1 MKGIFY
7 PIALYEATTVGKD
20 FRKPLLL
27 FSSFQVWFSGADFTN
42 NNAFTLCYW
51 DRCTHEEVWYKDLS
65 GHCMICVSKHKRFH
79 TNHLQRIKEHFKYKN
94 IRTRKNS
101 LFFIFL
107 DSYPIFFFKQQ
118 RLCAIF
124 ELPCLNKSKN
134 DNSMNVFC
142 GREDKTG
149 ERRYISSLQGQ
160 IIEAGLTEYWHSPN
174 KLKSSTFPLELQ
186 TVFRTLSWAKE
197 SFNYSSGRV
206 MMADKG
212 MEGKKFQ
219 VTF

>member
-1 MKGIFY
+1 MSISWQVIFWPKQRNTFCY
-7 PIALYEATTVGKD
+7 VSYVVSFCKWRGYFMWPIVLYEATTVGKD

-65 GHCMICVSKHKRFH
+65 GDCMICVSKHKRFH

-107 DSYPIFFFKQQ
+107 DPYPIFF
-118 RLCAIF
+118 
-124 ELPCLNKSKN
+124 
-134 DNSMNVFC
+134 
-142 GREDKTG
+142 
-149 ERRYISSLQGQ
+149 
-160 IIEAGLTEYWHSPN
+160 
-174 KLKSSTFPLELQ
+174 
-186 TVFRTLSWAKE
+186 
-197 SFNYSSGRV
+197 
-206 MMADKG
+206 
-212 MEGKKFQ
+212 
-219 VTF
+219 